1 MERLNSCAPNVYDAV
16 VCLYGFNFTRAA
28 KDSELQ
34 HMKRRSNQCIEKD
47 SNAAAPRIQ
56 AAAFF

>member
-16 VCLYGFNFTRAA
+16 VRLRGFNLTRAA

-34 HMKRRSNQCIEKD
+34 HMKQPKQ
-47 SNAAAPRIQ
+47 PMQ
-56 AAAFF
+56 